1 MLDNQLMAIGPASSA
16 GAAQLVPMAIGLV
29 VSAVVG
35 YAVIAWLLAWLRRR
49 DLTVFVVYRVILA
62 AVIVTTLVY
71 R

>member
-1 MLDNQLMAIGPASSA
+1 
-16 GAAQLVPMAIGLV
+16 MAIGLV

-62 AVIVTTLVY
+62 SGDPRALYFRIEDERFRNCY
-71 R
+71 SSY

>member
-1 MLDNQLMAIGPASSA
+1 MDAGA
-16 GAAQLVPMAIGLV
+16 GAARLVPMAIGLV

-49 DLTVFVVYRVILA
+49 DLTVFVVYRVLLA
-62 AVIVTTLVY
+62 AVILATLAF

>member
-1 MLDNQLMAIGPASSA
+1 MKAGV
-16 GAAQLVPMAIGLV
+16 GAAQLVPMAIGMV

-35 YAVIAWLLAWLRRR
+35 YAVIAWLLAWVRRR

-62 AVIVTTLVY
+62 AVIVGALVF